1 MGKKIL
7 VVEDNKDTRELF
19 VCLLELNGF
28 QVSQAIDGRTG
39 LETARIQK
47 PDLILTDINMP
58 NMNGIDMIRILRSE
72 PGFGEIP
79 IVAVTAYGFDFGSEA
94 IAAGATAQL
103 RKPVEFDQ
111 LTSKIQELLGK

>member
-28 QVSQAIDGRTG
+28 QVSQAIDGRSG
-39 LETARIQK
+39 LETARVEK

-58 NMNGIDMIRILRSE
+58 NMNGIDMIRILRSD
-72 PGFGEIP
+72 PAFSDLP
-79 IVAVTAYGFDFGSEA
+79 ILAVTAYGFDFGSEA
-94 IAAGATAQL
+94 VAAGASAQL
-103 RKPVEFDQ
+103 RKPVEFEQ
-111 LTSKIQELLGK
+111 LTAKIQELLDK